1 MNSRRVHQSFLGVF
15 ALLVL
20 FGPAEPATAQ
30 IDASLARLER
40 AMARGSTI
48 AGGMVG
54 ATAIHIETGR
64 TVSLNGDEPFPM
76 ASTYKVPIAIELL
89 TRADAG
95 TLRLDETID
104 LTPADL
110 HPGSG
115 TLTALFSQPG
125 VSLSIRNLMELM
137 LRISD
142 NSATDRLLTRAGGSE
157 GVTARMRTLG
167 IEGIRVDRPTAVL
180 IADRYGAS
188 LPAPETWTT
197 EVFEQAFDAQSDEAR
212 AAAAIEFDLDPRDT
226 ATPNAFAG
234 LLARLYQG
242 ELVSADG
249 TALLLDIMERCLTGA
264 NRLKGLL
271 PAGTAVAHKTGSIS
285 GTANDV
291 GIITL
296 PESAGHV
303 AIAVL
308 MKSSDRSSA
317 DRDRAIA
324 EIARAVYDYF
334 LFRPDGD

>member
-1 MNSRRVHQSFLGVF
+1 MNSRFLQCSFGVAVGLIVLLQS
-15 ALLVL
+15 A
-20 FGPAEPATAQ
+20 PAVAQ
-30 IDASLARLER
+30 TDASLARLER
-40 AMARGSTI
+40 AMARGATI
-48 AGGMVG
+48 AGGLVG
-54 ATAIHIETGR
+54 ATAIHLESGR
-64 TVSLNGDEPFPM
+64 KVSLNGDQPFPM

-89 TRADAG
+89 TRADVG
-95 TLRLDETID
+95 TLRLDEMID
-104 LTPADL
+104 LVAADL

-115 TLTALFSQPG
+115 TLAPLLNQPG

-157 GVTARMRTLG
+157 AVTARLRALG
-167 IEGIRVDRPTAVL
+167 IDGIRVDRPTAVL

-188 LPAPETWTT
+188 LPAPETWTP
-197 EVFEQAFDAQSDEAR
+197 EVFERAFDAQSEEAR
-212 AAAAIEFDLDPRDT
+212 AAAAIEFDRDPKDT

-234 LLARLYQG
+234 LLARLHQG
-242 ELVSADG
+242 ELVSPDS
-249 TALLLDIMERCLTGA
+249 TALLLDIMERCLTGV

-271 PAGTAVAHKTGSIS
+271 PAGTVVAHKTGSIS

-308 MKSSDRSSA
+308 MKSSDRPSA

-334 LFRPDGD
+334 LFRPDTD

>member
-1 MNSRRVHQSFLGVF
+1 MKSHLVRRNVGIVF
-15 ALLVL
+15 VLLV
-20 FGPAEPATAQ
+20 FCGNVVAQ
-30 IDASLARLER
+30 TDASLARLER
-40 AMARGSTI
+40 AMARGATV
-48 AGGMVG
+48 ADGMVG
-54 ATAIHIETGR
+54 ATAIHLESGLR
-64 TVSLNGDEPFPM
+64 VSLNGDQPFPM

-95 TLRLDETID
+95 TLRLDEMID
-104 LTPADL
+104 LAAADL

-115 TLTALFSQPG
+115 TLTALFNQPG
-125 VSLSIRNLMELM
+125 VSLSIHNLMELM

-157 GVTARMRTLG
+157 AVTARMRALG
-167 IEGIRVDRPTAVL
+167 IDGIRVDRPTAVL

-188 LPAPETWTT
+188 LPAPETWTP
-197 EVFEQAFDAQSDEAR
+197 EVFERAFDAQSQEAR
-212 AAAAIEFDLDPRDT
+212 AAAAIEFDRDPKDT
-226 ATPNAFAG
+226 ATPNAFAS
-234 LLARLYQG
+234 LLARLYLG
-242 ELVSADG
+242 ELVSQDS
-249 TALLLDIMERCLTGA
+249 TALLLDIMERCMTGV

-271 PAGTAVAHKTGSIS
+271 PAGTVVAHKTGSIS

-308 MKSSDRSSA
+308 MKSSGRPSA

-334 LFRPDGD
+334 LFRPEAD

>member
-1 MNSRRVHQSFLGVF
+1 MNSHLVRRSVGIVF
-15 ALLVL
+15 VLLV
-20 FGPAEPATAQ
+20 FCGSAVAQ
-30 IDASLARLER
+30 TDASLARLER
-40 AMARGSTI
+40 AMARGATV

-54 ATAIHIETGR
+54 ATAIHLETGR
-64 TVSLNGDEPFPM
+64 TVSLNGDQPFPM

-95 TLRLDETID
+95 TLRLDEMID
-104 LTPADL
+104 LVAADL

-115 TLTALFSQPG
+115 TLTALFNQPG

-137 LRISD
+137 LLISD

-157 GVTARMRTLG
+157 AVTARMRALG
-167 IEGIRVDRPTAVL
+167 IDGIRVDRPTALL

-188 LPAPETWTT
+188 LPAPATWTP
-197 EVFEQAFDAQSDEAR
+197 EVFEQAFDARSEEAR
-212 AAAAIEFDLDPRDT
+212 AEAAVEFDRDPRDT

-234 LLARLYQG
+234 LLARLHRG
-242 ELVSADG
+242 ELVSEAS
-249 TALLLDIMERCLTGA
+249 TALLLDIMERCMTGV

-271 PAGTAVAHKTGSIS
+271 PAGTVVAHKTGSLS

-296 PESAGHV
+296 PDSAGHV
-303 AIAVL
+303 AIAVM
-308 MKSSDRSSA
+308 MKSSDRPGD
-317 DRDRAIA
+317 DRARAIA

-334 LFRPDGD
+334 LFRPDAD

>member
-1 MNSRRVHQSFLGVF
+1 MNSRLRCSVGCGF
-15 ALLVL
+15 VL
-20 FGPAEPATAQ
+20 FVLSATAAAQ
-30 IDASLARLER
+30 SDPSLARLER
-40 AMARGSTI
+40 AMARGATV
-48 AGGMVG
+48 AGGLVG
-54 ATAIHIETGR
+54 ATAIHLETGR

-76 ASTYKVPIAIELL
+76 ASTYKVPIAVELL

-95 TLRLDETID
+95 MLRLNEMID
-104 LTPADL
+104 LTAADL

-115 TLTALFSQPG
+115 TLTALFNQPG

-137 LRISD
+137 LLISD
-142 NSATDRLLTRAGGSE
+142 NSATDRLLTRAGGSDA
-157 GVTARMRTLG
+157 VTARMRALD
-167 IEGIRVDRPTAVL
+167 IDGIRVDRPTALL

-188 LPAPETWTT
+188 LPSPETWTP
-197 EVFEQAFDAQSDEAR
+197 EVFGDAFDAMSDEAR
-212 AAAAIEFDLDPRDT
+212 AAAAVEFDRDARDT

-234 LLARLYQG
+234 LLARLHRG
-242 ELVSADG
+242 ELLSDDS
-249 TALLLDIMERCLTGA
+249 TALLLDIMERCMTGV

-271 PAGTAVAHKTGSIS
+271 PAGTVVAHKTGSIS

-308 MKSSDRSSA
+308 MKSSDRPSA